1 MIDKKSFLSLTRM
14 KQVTAIFLI
23 CVFAFSQYAKQ
34 FAYMECKLANN
45 FKPVVQQCDC
55 EKKYN
60 VHILNEK
67 TPVGAPIHFH
77 PIIDEFYAAATNK
90 IMLSYFIFRPG
101 LSNMPPSADIC
112 KGTYATPY
120 RPPQA

>member
-1 MIDKKSFLSLTRM
+1 M
-14 KQVTAIFLI
+14 KQRVAIFLI
-23 CVFAFSQYAKQ
+23 VVFALSQYARQ
-34 FAYMECKLANN
+34 FVYMECKLANLV
-45 FKPVVQQCDC
+45 KSTPQQCDC

-90 IMLSYFIFRPG
+90 IKLSYFIFRPG
-101 LSNMPPSADIC
+101 LSNTLSSADIC
-112 KGTYATPY
+112 KGTFATPY